1 MEHDNIGEA
10 ILILNKKLKVSNI
23 ILKGKRKFNIKVSRK
38 DLYYRVYY
46 RVYRVVLNI
55 FWAWVPSVCV
65 LVF

>member
-38 DLYYRVYY
+38 DLYYRVY
-46 RVYRVVLNI
+46 RVVLNI